1 MNLSVQNGVFPS
13 KLKHAKVIPVYKDD
27 NETDPGNYRPIS
39 KLSNFSK
46 IFEKLMCKRLKY
58 FFDKN
63 QILYDKQYGFRDQH
77 STQYA
82 IADIVNNIQNN
93 MEKRLFSCGIFL
105 DLKKAFDTVDHSIL
119 IGKLEHY
126 GVRGIIN
133 NWFKSYLTDR
143 IQTIQNDENISMKE
157 TNRYGVP
164 QGSVLGP
171 LLFLIYIN
179 DIHASSKV
187 FKFYLFAD
195 DTNILYADKNFKSLE
210 TIVNKELVEVCEW
223 LNSNKLTLN
232 LRKTN
237 CYFSTSSV
245 SVKLLDNS
253 TNNFIQTEYKEFV
266 KYLGVL
272 IDSNLTWKYHIDN
285 ISSKISKAIGIIAR
299 LRHFVPVS
307 SLHNIYRCLILPYIT
322 YGLIVWGHASKKYI
336 NKILILQK
344 QALRLIYF
352 KTYKEHAIPLFIESK
367 ILPINMLYIK
377 TVCNLMYDVSNGSC
391 PSSISDCFIHSRQIH
406 NHNTRHCVSKN
417 YYIEYSRLTKTNSS
431 FARVGAKVWNN
442 ISTDVRELGRTNF
455 NKIIKKTLLTILE
468 LEDDY
473 VDVPTIVQQIIKH

>member
-1 MNLSVQNGVFPS
+1 M
-13 KLKHAKVIPVYKDD
+13 I
-27 NETDPGNYRPIS
+27 I
-39 KLSNFSK
+39 
-46 IFEKLMCKRLKY
+46 IFIEIEC
-58 FFDKN
+58 
-63 QILYDKQYGFRDQH
+63 
-77 STQYA
+77 
-82 IADIVNNIQNN
+82 
-93 MEKRLFSCGIFL
+93 
-105 DLKKAFDTVDHSIL
+105 
-119 IGKLEHY
+119 
-126 GVRGIIN
+126 
-133 NWFKSYLTDR
+133 
-143 IQTIQNDENISMKE
+143 
-157 TNRYGVP
+157 
-164 QGSVLGP
+164 
-171 LLFLIYIN
+171 
-179 DIHASSKV
+179 
-187 FKFYLFAD
+187 
-195 DTNILYADKNFKSLE
+195 
-210 TIVNKELVEVCEW
+210 
-223 LNSNKLTLN
+223 
-232 LRKTN
+232 
-237 CYFSTSSV
+237 
-245 SVKLLDNS
+245 
-253 TNNFIQTEYKEFV
+253 KEFV

-307 SLHNIYRCLILPYIT
+307 TLHNIYRCLILPYIT
-322 YGLIVWGHASKKYI
+322 YGLIVWGHAPKKYI

-344 QALRLIYF
+344 RALRLIYF
-352 KTYKEHAIPLFIESK
+352 KKYKEHAIPLFIESK

-473 VDVPTIVQQIIKH
+473 VDVPTIVQQMVKH